1 MNAKKTMMKEEVT
14 VCIRN
19 IHVALEKHDEYKEN
33 YRGIMNLPVV
43 QNLKRKNREL
53 KQQIKLLQRLLKSR
67 KLEEPDDE
75 VVVVKVESM
84 AAASGHGQT
93 KVYDLTTDEPSEDEP
108 SGDPLPVMNVLI
120 KQEKETEETEE
131 EEVEV
136 EETEEAEET
145 EEVEEVEETEEAE
158 ETEEVEEVE
167 EMAELQK
174 GLSRQEDLKLEE
186 EVEEEEVEEEEME
199 EEVEEEEEEEM
210 EEEVEEVEV
219 EEVEVEEEYVEV
231 TINGVT
237 YCTNDE
243 QNGIIYAVTDD
254 GDLGEE
260 VGVFKQGKPVFKT
273 KTVTKKR

>member
-33 YRGIMNLPVV
+33 YRGIMNLPVI

-67 KLEEPDDE
+67 KLEDPDDE

-84 AAASGHGQT
+84 AAASGQGQT
-93 KVYDLTTDEPSEDEP
+93 KVYDLTTDEPSGDEP
-108 SGDPLPVMNVLI
+108 SGDPLPVTNVLI
-120 KQEKETEETEE
+120 KQEKEVEKVEEEEE

-136 EETEEAEET
+136 EETEEVEEAEEA
-145 EEVEEVEETEEAE
+145 EEVEE
-158 ETEEVEEVE
+158 EEVEEDEVE
-167 EMAELQK
+167 EDEVDEMAELQK

-186 EVEEEEVEEEEME
+186 E
-199 EEVEEEEEEEM
+199 EEEEEM
-210 EEEVEEVEV
+210 

-231 TINGVT
+231 TINGTT

-243 QNGIIYAVTDD
+243 QNGTIYAVTDD

>member
-33 YRGIMNLPVV
+33 YRGIMNLPVI

-67 KLEEPDDE
+67 KLEDPDDE

-84 AAASGHGQT
+84 ASASGHGQT
-93 KVYDLTTDEPSEDEP
+93 KVYDLTTDEPSGHEP
-108 SGDPLPVMNVLI
+108 LGDPLPVTNVLI
-120 KQEKETEETEE
+120 KQEKEVEKVEEVEEEEE

-136 EETEEAEET
+136 EETEEVEEAEEAEEVKE
-145 EEVEEVEETEEAE
+145 EEVEED
-158 ETEEVEEVE
+158 EVD

-174 GLSRQEDLKLEE
+174 GLSRQEEDRQEE
-186 EVEEEEVEEEEME
+186 EVEEEET
-199 EEVEEEEEEEM
+199 
-210 EEEVEEVEV
+210 

-231 TINGVT
+231 TINGTT

-243 QNGIIYAVTDD
+243 QNGTIYAVTDD

>member
-33 YRGIMNLPVV
+33 YRGIMNLPVI

-67 KLEEPDDE
+67 KLEDPDDE
-75 VVVVKVESM
+75 VVVVKVESLVS
-84 AAASGHGQT
+84 ASGQGQT
-93 KVYDLTTDEPSEDEP
+93 KVYDLTTDEPSGDEP
-108 SGDPLPVMNVLI
+108 SGDPLPVTNVLI
-120 KQEKETEETEE
+120 KQEKE
-131 EEVEV
+131 VEK
-136 EETEEAEET
+136 
-145 EEVEEVEETEEAE
+145 VEEVEEEEE
-158 ETEEVEEVE
+158 VDEEEDEVDETEEIEEVD

-174 GLSRQEDLKLEE
+174 GLSRQEEDRQEE
-186 EVEEEEVEEEEME
+186 EVEET
-199 EEVEEEEEEEM
+199 
-210 EEEVEEVEV
+210 EEVEV
-219 EEVEVEEEYVEV
+219 EETEEVEVEEEYVEV
-231 TINGVT
+231 TINGTT

-243 QNGIIYAVTDD
+243 QNGTIYAVTDD

>member
-1 MNAKKTMMKEEVT
+1 MSRMNAKKTMMKEEVT

-19 IHVALEKHDEYKEN
+19 IHVALEKHDEYKDN

-67 KLEEPDDE
+67 KLEDPDDE
-75 VVVVKVESM
+75 VVVVKVESV

-93 KVYDLTTDEPSEDEP
+93 KVYDLTTDEPSGHEP
-108 SGDPLPVMNVLI
+108 LGDPSPVTNVLI
-120 KQEKETEETEE
+120 KQEKETEKVEEE
-131 EEVEV
+131 EEVDEEEDEV
-136 EETEEAEET
+136 DET
-145 EEVEEVEETEEAE
+145 EEVEEVD
-158 ETEEVEEVE
+158 

-174 GLSRQEDLKLEE
+174 GLSRQEED
-186 EVEEEEVEEEEME
+186 
-199 EEVEEEEEEEM
+199 VEEEEET
-210 EEEVEEVEV
+210 

-231 TINGVT
+231 TINGVA

-243 QNGIIYAVTDD
+243 QNGTIYAVTDD

>member
-108 SGDPLPVMNVLI
+108 SGDPLPVTNVLI

-131 EEVEV
+131 EEV
-136 EETEEAEET
+136 
-145 EEVEEVEETEEAE
+145 EVEETEEAE

>member
-19 IHVALEKHDEYKEN
+19 IHVALEKHDEYKDN

-67 KLEEPDDE
+67 KLEDPGDE
-75 VVVVKVESM
+75 VVVVKVESV

-93 KVYDLTTDEPSEDEP
+93 KVYDLTTNEP
-108 SGDPLPVMNVLI
+108 SGDPLPVTNVLI
-120 KQEKETEETEE
+120 KQEKDTEKVEEEEEEEEE
-131 EEVEV
+131 EEV
-136 EETEEAEET
+136 EET
-145 EEVEEVEETEEAE
+145 EEVEEAEEAE
-158 ETEEVEEVE
+158 EAEEVKEEEVEEEEVE
-167 EMAELQK
+167 EAEVEEDEVDEMAELQK
-174 GLSRQEDLKLEE
+174 GLSRQEEERQEETEETE
-186 EVEEEEVEEEEME
+186 EVEEM
-199 EEVEEEEEEEM
+199 
-210 EEEVEEVEV
+210 

-231 TINGVT
+231 TINGTT

-243 QNGIIYAVTDD
+243 QNGTIYAVTDD